1 MRARVPGDR
10 RRNRHLGGENS
21 ISKGIESEV
30 WGLCGPHL
38 RAVWLKHGVQLGHS
52 TLRPRPRSR
61 GAPGRR
67 GVREERG
74 RLRGVEG
81 RRQPP
86 FPLPSS
92 LWMLTQGSLSPHPPP
107 IQRPP
112 TSPPQLQNQ
121 VAASQVYL
129 TNSSR
134 GFSSLF
140 YCLLA
145 TY

>member
-1 MRARVPGDR
+1 M
-10 RRNRHLGGENS
+10 
-21 ISKGIESEV
+21 
-30 WGLCGPHL
+30 
-38 RAVWLKHGVQLGHS
+38 
-52 TLRPRPRSR
+52 
-61 GAPGRR
+61 
-67 GVREERG
+67 
-74 RLRGVEG
+74 EG

-92 LWMLTQGSLSPHPPP
+92 LWMLTQGSLSPHPLPS
-107 IQRPP
+107 QRSP

-134 GFSSLF
+134 GLSSLF
-140 YCLLA
+140 YCLLT